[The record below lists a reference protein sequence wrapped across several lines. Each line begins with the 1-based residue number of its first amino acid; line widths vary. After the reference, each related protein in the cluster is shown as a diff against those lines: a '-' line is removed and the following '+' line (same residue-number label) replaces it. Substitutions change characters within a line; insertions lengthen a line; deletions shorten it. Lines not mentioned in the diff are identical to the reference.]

1 MVDLNKEKLKL
12 DYPCSWAYKIVNLQE
27 DNAKKIV
34 KEVLEWRTHTLEASK
49 TSKKGKFASF
59 NIDLIVHNDEDRTYL
74 YERLGKHKQIKMVL

>member
-12 DYPCSWAYKIVNLQE
+12 DYPCSWVYKIVLLQE

-34 KEVLEWRTHTLEASK
+34 KEVLEGRTHTLKASK

-59 NIDLIVHNDEDRTYL
+59 NLDLIVHNDDDRKYL
-74 YERLGKHKQIKMVL
+74 YEILGKHDQIKMVL